1 MRSHDRLTS
10 FIIEE
15 VGPEKTSFQSM
26 QQALLK
32 LKGPSVTHVDHQ
44 HVPPLI
50 KRKVQRRSVG
60 SSPGK
65 AERAPATCCDDVHA
79 DVVII
84 GGGEGTMQEK
94 FEVG

>member
-1 MRSHDRLTS
+1 
-10 FIIEE
+10 
-15 VGPEKTSFQSM
+15 M

-65 AERAPATCCDDVHA
+65 AERAPATRCDDVHA

-84 GGGEGTMQEK
+84 GGGEGTMQGK